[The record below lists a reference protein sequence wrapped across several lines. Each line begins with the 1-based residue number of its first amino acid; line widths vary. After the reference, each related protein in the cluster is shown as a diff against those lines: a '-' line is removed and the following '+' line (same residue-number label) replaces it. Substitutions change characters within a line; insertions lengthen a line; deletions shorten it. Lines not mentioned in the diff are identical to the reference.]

1 MLEKYSSLST
11 RNFRLQS
18 HELNLQQQKY
28 ENLGYQKAVRNN
40 RLFFTIILSTWKKF
54 HAKMNLL
61 EARISRRFPNECW
74 DLENF
79 DKINLPTKLEICII
93 DNIMYVSGNN
103 LWKKKIMNI
112 KIGREI

>member
-1 MLEKYSSLST
+1 MEKIPRKNEFIRS
-11 RNFRLQS
+11 
-18 HELNLQQQKY
+18 
-28 ENLGYQKAVRNN
+28 
-40 RLFFTIILSTWKKF
+40 I
-54 HAKMNLL
+54 
-61 EARISRRFPNECW
+61 RISRRFPNECW